1 MSNTNQDQLKLI
13 TDLTNVHA
21 GQYLALNDGGSLK
34 IVQVQESNVADSYN
48 LEPVDIE
55 NIDLDLSADYDL
67 LQQLVASAS
76 SQKLDL
82 STLIISQLRSYP
94 DQVKRLDDAKNEL
107 SVANQKVTNQ
117 EKAILDLQ
125 NEKQGLEQEINDLQ
139 AEKEKNQSSESKNG
153 TQTGISKDD
162 SQVQTDN
169 NKTSEKPS
177 DEVSDQNKN
186 VGANNEQ

>member
-1 MSNTNQDQLKLI
+1 MEFAYKE
-13 TDLTNVHA
+13 
-21 GQYLALNDGGSLK
+21 K
-34 IVQVQESNVADSYN
+34 
-48 LEPVDIE
+48 PV
-55 NIDLDLSADYDL
+55 SC
-67 LQQLVASAS
+67 
-76 SQKLDL
+76 
-82 STLIISQLRSYP
+82 
-94 DQVKRLDDAKNEL
+94 KRLGYKLWA
-107 SVANQKVTNQ
+107 
-117 EKAILDLQ
+117 
-125 NEKQGLEQEINDLQ
+125 

>member
-1 MSNTNQDQLKLI
+1 MNNDENNVYL
-13 TDLTNVHA
+13 DLTNVHD
-21 GQYLALNDGGSLK
+21 GQYVTVDDNDGT
-34 IVQVQESNVADSYN
+34 IQIAQVQESSVDNSYN
-48 LEPVDIE
+48 LNPVDIA
-55 NIDLDLSADYDL
+55 NITLDLSNNYDL
-67 LQQLVASAS
+67 LKTLVEEATKE
-76 SQKLDL
+76 KLDL
-82 STLIISQLRSYP
+82 SGLIIAWLKQYP
-94 DQVKRLDDAKNEL
+94 DLSAEL
-107 SVANQKVTNQ
+107 SKLNDANKLVATYKSQVDDLTDQNKEL
-117 EKAILDLQ
+117 EK
-125 NEKQGLEQEINDLQ
+125 EINDLQ